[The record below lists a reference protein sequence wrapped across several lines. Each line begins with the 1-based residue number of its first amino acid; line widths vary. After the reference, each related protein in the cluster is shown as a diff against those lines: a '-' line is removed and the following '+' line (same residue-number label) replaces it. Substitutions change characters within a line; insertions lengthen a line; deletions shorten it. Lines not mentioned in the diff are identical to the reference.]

1 MGKNDLTG
9 RWGEGLAADY
19 LRRRGYRLLAC
30 NYRCRF
36 GEIDI
41 IAEKRGCV
49 VFCEVKTRQD
59 DRFAQAM
66 EFVDSHKQRRLRATA
81 EFISTLKTVERV
93 EVLPYHA
100 FGMPKWEK
108 LGLDYTLK
116 DASAPTEEQVK
127 RAEEILNVSAYK

>member
-81 EFISTLKTVERV
+81 EFWLAQQERDWPV
-93 EVLPYHA
+93 RFDVIEIYAPE
-100 FGMPKWEK
+100 GSDTRRPKIQQI
-108 LGLDYTLK
+108 K
-116 DASAPTEEQVK
+116 DAFV
-127 RAEEILNVSAYK
+127 

>member
-49 VFCEVKTRQD
+49 VFCEVKTWQD

-81 EFISTLKTVERV
+81 EFWLAQQEQDWAVRFDVIEIYAPEGSDTRR
-93 EVLPYHA
+93 
-100 FGMPKWEK
+100 PKIQQI
-108 LGLDYTLK
+108 K
-116 DASAPTEEQVK
+116 DAFV
-127 RAEEILNVSAYK
+127 